1 MKTLIGI
8 QSHLLWTSGVVVFSF
23 SCSCLC
29 ESGMLRNYA
38 RMCTQ
43 SLHHWF
49 TIFFLV
55 LLLYCI
61 EYSVSETSR
70 LCLLCQVFVESPHR
84 QHTAFAFS
92 FSWLLVQCSC
102 GSSKPLFNCGLS
114 TAYCSKLST
123 SVTCWCAMVSCY
135 WCLFKLGFISLIP
148 LSPNAPL
155 TSRSTNRYIGDCLIM
170 VLQMVLLVLPLHNSE
185 VFVQLQRGAG
195 VACILLSPFAF
206 YCIIL

>member
-29 ESGMLRNYA
+29 E
-38 RMCTQ
+38 
-43 SLHHWF
+43 
-49 TIFFLV
+49 
-55 LLLYCI
+55 
-61 EYSVSETSR
+61 SETSR

-155 TSRSTNRYIGDCLIM
+155 TSRSTNSCRGVLVSHVFCCLR
-170 VLQMVLLVLPLHNSE
+170 LR
-185 VFVQLQRGAG
+185 FTA
-195 VACILLSPFAF
+195 
-206 YCIIL
+206 